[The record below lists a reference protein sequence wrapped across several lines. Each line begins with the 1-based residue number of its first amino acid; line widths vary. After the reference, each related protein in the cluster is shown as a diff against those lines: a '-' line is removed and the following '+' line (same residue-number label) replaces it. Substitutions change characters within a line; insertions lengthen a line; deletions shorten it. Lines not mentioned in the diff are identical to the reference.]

1 MRKLATCTAGAV
13 AGLAAAA
20 VQGPAQA
27 QAAGGSGSDSLAA
40 VVMSSLEESSEVDA
54 ASIEVED
61 VSEHAVEL
69 TGTVSSMGD
78 KQRASAVAIQADGV
92 DFVRND
98 IEVGSD

>member
-13 AGLAAAA
+13 VGLAAAA
-20 VQGPAQA
+20 AQGPAQA
-27 QAAGGSGSDSLAA
+27 QAAGSGDSLAA
-40 VVMSSLEESSEVDA
+40 AVISSLEESSEVDA

-69 TGTVSSMGD
+69 TGTVGSMGD